1 MIVWAGIPSY
11 TCNVVVE
18 RFPNQPGPSRRYE
31 AVQVP
36 GRNGDLL
43 IDSGAYNNYTQNYEV
58 YFNAEQYKTPSGARA
73 VREWLQ
79 KPIGYQRLEDSYDPE
94 YFRMAY
100 YSGPTEI
107 ENVMNLFGRSTISF
121 ICKPQRWRKDGQIP
135 VLYSSSVTLYNELFP
150 ALPLIKVSGN
160 GAGNL
165 YVGAYTVQISELDEY
180 VMLDSELQDAYKD
193 TQNKN
198 STISAAAFPV
208 LEPGENTISWDGDV
222 TGVEITP
229 RWWTI

>member
-31 AVQVP
+31 AIQVP

-100 YSGPTEI
+100 YSG
-107 ENVMNLFGRSTISF
+107 LRRSKT
-121 ICKPQRWRKDGQIP
+121 
-135 VLYSSSVTLYNELFP
+135 
-150 ALPLIKVSGN
+150 
-160 GAGNL
+160 
-165 YVGAYTVQISELDEY
+165 
-180 VMLDSELQDAYKD
+180 
-193 TQNKN
+193 
-198 STISAAAFPV
+198 
-208 LEPGENTISWDGDV
+208 
-222 TGVEITP
+222 
-229 RWWTI
+229 